1 MTSTGGLENG
11 VQMVAVDGHASIGLD
26 WFAGELALVHTPHG
40 ALRVTI
46 TKGSGAPD
54 QPLLLTV
61 PDVGTSSRDCFAA
74 TMAAPLRASS
84 VGKAEL
90 ALPDIFRLAHV
101 HHPGCADADANP
113 VRVIGVP
120 GGNGSASPST
130 LDAFGDAV
138 GAVAAALSSE
148 LGTAPVVGLGQGAGG
163 YALALAA
170 SRKRAV
176 LKGLVLVSP
185 LSRSAGW
192 TETFNVR
199 TTAASLSYRGGA
211 SNGVVNYV
219 ASRIFG
225 HIALGGG
232 GPGSDC
238 ARAYRQR
245 LAEHLNGSFDAR
257 AALSA
262 SLSMLASRPNL
273 VERGDVGRIACRTL
287 IICGVHS
294 AHRDDALALSGGLP
308 MTSRCSFLEVDNAG
322 AMAEEESPGT
332 IAGPIRALLA
342 SMKATGL
349 LSPLLAL

>member
-1 MTSTGGLENG
+1 MSI
-11 VQMVAVDGHASIGLD
+11 VA
-26 WFAGELALVHTPHG
+26 
-40 ALRVTI
+40 
-46 TKGSGAPD
+46 
-54 QPLLLTV
+54 PLLIRSPVLTV

-148 LGTAPVVGLGQGAGG
+148 LRTAPVVGLGQGAGG

-245 LAEHLNGSFDAR
+245 LAEHLNGSSDAR

-287 IICGVHS
+287 SHLSRGV
-294 AHRDDALALSGGLP
+294 RGTLAG
-308 MTSRCSFLEVDNAG
+308 TLE
-322 AMAEEESPGT
+322 PG
-332 IAGPIRALLA
+332 
-342 SMKATGL
+342 ATGTEPADWVTL
-349 LSPLLAL
+349 HVGDRHQSVIKRGAYVGDTVRHIL